1 MHKYTISSSTLKPSF
16 WPCTQRWQCFWLT
29 SVESMGC
36 AEALE
41 LWPRKGKA
49 RVWHSVLT
57 TLPGGILGSQ
67 TLGTDRAEE
76 ASGELENMWQTDLL
90 TGLFLAPLGK
100 NPQPTSSPK
109 AGEIKANC
117 TISVLFLIYSVNIRI
132 KERKVGGKRERD
144 NKMRRGQR
152 KWKAWDIW
160 TAVREATG
168 KTLDS
173 WRHFKEFYF

>member
-1 MHKYTISSSTLKPSF
+1 MKSVYRNS
-16 WPCTQRWQCFWLT
+16 CNWL
-29 SVESMGC
+29 SLLNLLF

-57 TLPGGILGSQ
+57 TLPGSTLGSQ
-67 TLGTDRAEE
+67 ALGPELLKPAGSWKTCDR
-76 ASGELENMWQTDLL
+76 QTSSR
-90 TGLFLAPLGK
+90 GYFLPLWEK
-100 NPQPTSSPK
+100 NPQPVSSPK

-152 KWKAWDIW
+152 K
-160 TAVREATG
+160 
-168 KTLDS
+168 
-173 WRHFKEFYF
+173 

>member
-1 MHKYTISSSTLKPSF
+1 MHTEVTMLLIDKCGICGLCRSPRALAQEGKGEGVA
-16 WPCTQRWQCFWLT
+16 QCSNHTPWRHPWL
-29 SVESMGC
+29 SG
-36 AEALE
+36 
-41 LWPRKGKA
+41 
-49 RVWHSVLT
+49 
-57 TLPGGILGSQ
+57 PGNW
-67 TLGTDRAEE
+67 AAE
-76 ASGELENMWQTDLL
+76 ASGELENMWQTDLF

-100 NPQPTSSPK
+100 NPQPVSSPK

-117 TISVLFLIYSVNIRI
+117 TVSVLFLIYSVNIRI

-173 WRHFKEFYF
+173 WRHLKEFYL